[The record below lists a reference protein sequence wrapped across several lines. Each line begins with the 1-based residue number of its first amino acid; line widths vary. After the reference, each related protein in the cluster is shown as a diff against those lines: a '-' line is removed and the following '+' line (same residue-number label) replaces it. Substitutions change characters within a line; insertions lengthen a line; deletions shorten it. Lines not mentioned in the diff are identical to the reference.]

1 MNTTWADLGMICK
14 SLYGQDSLLSQF
26 WDISQPRFPSKVLR
40 EIERVLDVRIILH
53 FYPDHTREFECY

>member
-1 MNTTWADLGMICK
+1 MVICK
-14 SLYGQDSLLSQF
+14 SLYGQDSVLARF
-26 WDISQPRFPSKVLR
+26 WDLSRPRFPSQVLR